1 MPDFYAVKHLA
12 GSDLAWFRSLLGVFA
27 NTNLKGINLNADPI
41 ITEYY
46 RDLGSIAADSEGR
59 LPVTVTIFGP
69 DGAQAYSGT
78 FKIVRSAGSKNWR
91 LNGTLVDDPVGQE
104 GRFKTLERDDLA
116 VIAFTGRPS
125 PKHIDLVLLSA
136 QATTDAV
143 LVDYFRGQFPKRPPK
158 TMYPIHAGDILSA
171 LELPTVPD
179 EHPLRFLVLNPED
192 TELVEDAALGGS
204 AAFIARRRG
213 QRPRVSAKEISSR
226 RIAAESVGREG
237 EALLNGYL
245 DRIGVDYEW
254 TAEPEHGDGFAP
266 FDFDVRSGSLTGRVD
281 AKTTQGPFERAFHL
295 SLGEIVEA
303 AESQVPYRIARIY
316 QLGGDGARMRISED
330 ISGLAQRLINAHNAA
345 MFGGIKADAFTVPS
359 DAEGLAWG
367 AEIILPPLD
376 SDDG

>member
-1 MPDFYAVKHLA
+1 
-12 GSDLAWFRSLLGVFA
+12 
-27 NTNLKGINLNADPI
+27 
-41 ITEYY
+41 
-46 RDLGSIAADSEGR
+46 
-59 LPVTVTIFGP
+59 
-69 DGAQAYSGT
+69 
-78 FKIVRSAGSKNWR
+78 
-91 LNGTLVDDPVGQE
+91 
-104 GRFKTLERDDLA
+104 
-116 VIAFTGRPS
+116 
-125 PKHIDLVLLSA
+125 
-136 QATTDAV
+136 
-143 LVDYFRGQFPKRPPK
+143 
-158 TMYPIHAGDILSA
+158 MYPIHAGDILSA

-179 EHPLRFLVLNPED
+179 EHPLRFLVLHPED

>member
-27 NTNLKGINLNADPI
+27 NTNLKGINLNADPL

-46 RDLGSIAADSEGR
+46 RDLGSIAAASEGR
-59 LPVTVTIFGP
+59 LPVTATIFGP
-69 DGAQAYSGT
+69 DGAQAYNRT

-104 GRFKTLERDDLA
+104 GRFKILERDDLA
-116 VIAFTGRPS
+116 VIAFTGRPK

-136 QATTDAV
+136 LAASDAA
-143 LVDYFRGQFPKRPPK
+143 LVEYFRGKFPKRHPK

-171 LELPTVPD
+171 LELPTVPHD
-179 EHPLRFLVLNPED
+179 HPLRFLVLSPED

-204 AAFIARRRG
+204 AAVIARRRG

-226 RIAAESVGREG
+226 RISAESVGREG
-237 EALLNGYL
+237 EALLDGYL

-266 FDFDVRSGSLTGRVD
+266 FDFDVRSGSLIGRVD

-345 MFGGIKADAFTVPS
+345 MFGGIRADAFTVPTH
-359 DAEGLAWG
+359 AEGLAWG
-367 AEIILPPLD
+367 VEIVLPPLD
-376 SDDG
+376 SDDA